1 MIRRSI
7 INTTAAAVLS
17 AGLVLTGAGVASA
30 HECYVVKRSAQGTAS
45 ASNSGNWFTLT
56 VADLLAE
63 APDILGAPPLT
74 DEQTQWALAEAEA
87 QGIPSSFAIFGRF
100 TIPKGD
106 IPERLITDGKGVDSF
121 FAAQLD
127 KLIAIYMTALSM

>member
-1 MIRRSI
+1 MIRRSVK
-7 INTTAAAVLS
+7 AAATVVLT
-17 AGLVLTGAGVASA
+17 AGLVFAGTGVASA
-30 HECYVVKRSAQGTAS
+30 HECYVVHRSAQGTAG
-45 ASNSGNWFTLT
+45 AAKSGNWHVLT

-74 DEQTQWALAEAEA
+74 PSQMSWALAEAEA
-87 QGIPSSFAIFGRF
+87 QGIPDSFALFGRF

-121 FAAQLD
+121 FAAYIDQL
-127 KLIAIYMTALSM
+127 AGIYMAALTR